1 MNRDPFRAA
10 VMGVVRS
17 GNCSGCGACSLTS
30 ERVSMHLTDSGYMRP
45 QISPRQSNKQESGK
59 SDASLFRSICPGVSL
74 TRPTSANRTDD
85 LVFGPFVSSWEG
97 WAVEPEVR
105 FAGSSGGVITA
116 LCKWLLEMGETT
128 SVVGSKGGE
137 GDPRRTVSVSL
148 SDPQGVLSMSGSRYA
163 PVANMERFDPVD
175 DAMTFVGKPCEASAA
190 RSAVDVMSRSDG
202 PLLLSFFCAG
212 TPSQHGTDRLV
223 ESLAGSEPVVSVRY
237 RGDGWPGSFTV
248 AGASGTVGSMSYDE
262 SWGRHIGRDIQWRCK
277 ICVDGTGGHADI
289 AVGDFWKADPNGYP
303 VFDSADGNS
312 VVIARTERGH
322 DVLVRAFN
330 AGVLALKPL
339 DLKNVASVQ
348 PLQVERKTT
357 LLGRLAGR
365 LIALKK
371 TPRYYGYRLIRLA
384 LSDPVRV
391 LRAAVGTARRSVS
404 DKTEHG

>member
-1 MNRDPFRAA
+1 MNRDPFRVA
-10 VMGVVRS
+10 VSGVVRN
-17 GNCSGCGACSLTS
+17 GNCSGCGACSLVS
-30 ERVSMHLTDSGYMRP
+30 ERVSMHLTGSGYMRP
-45 QISPRQSNKQESGK
+45 QVSRRQSDERELIK
-59 SDASLFRSICPGVSL
+59 SEAKLFKSICPGLSL
-74 TRPTSANRTDD
+74 TKPTVANRIDD

-97 WAVEPEVR
+97 WAVEPAVR

-116 LCKWLLEMGETT
+116 LSKWLLEIGETT

-137 GDPRRTVSVSL
+137 DDPRRTVSVSL

-190 RSAVDVMSRSDG
+190 RSAIDQMSGSDG

-212 TPSQHGTDRLV
+212 TPSQRGTDRLV
-223 ESLAGSEPVVSVRY
+223 ESLAGSEAVLSVKY

-248 AGASGTVGSMSYDE
+248 AGARGTVGSMSYDE

-289 AVGDFWKADPNGYP
+289 AVGDFWNADANGYP

-322 DVLVRAFN
+322 AVLVRAID
-330 AGVLALKPL
+330 AGVLKLKPL
-339 DLKNVASVQ
+339 DLKHVGSVQ

-365 LIALKK
+365 ALALKR
-371 TPRYYGYRLIRLA
+371 TPRYYGYNLVRLA
-384 LSDPVRV
+384 LSDPVRA
-391 LRAAVGTARRSVS
+391 LRATVGTARRSIS
-404 DKTEHG
+404 DKSEHD